1 MGNYNES
8 RCMAVFFLP
17 FENGD
22 MTEKKCLTVVRSD
35 EFKGWSAQRSA
46 VLFYIRGIFERC
58 LFVCLFVSSGI
69 PIRVSSELIFSH
81 RRLIWF
87 LNKSSFHKN
96 GVEFG

>member
-1 MGNYNES
+1 ME
-8 RCMAVFFLP
+8 C
-17 FENGD
+17 
-22 MTEKKCLTVVRSD
+22 TEIGGVILYQKDFR
-35 EFKGWSAQRSA
+35 EM
-46 VLFYIRGIFERC
+46 
-58 LFVCLFVSSGI
+58 FVCLFVSGGI